1 MIGKVLRGVRV
12 QGLLRYLY
20 GPGTSGEHLNPHIV
34 AGFGDL
40 ADLEPALRPDGHR
53 DFRHLEGLLT
63 QPLALLGERNY
74 RKPVWH
80 CAVRAAPEDPIL
92 TDAQWAQAVGKIMQR
107 TGLVPAGDV
116 DAVRWIAVRHAAD
129 HVHIVATLARPDG
142 VRPEVWNDG
151 YRVRDA
157 CRAVEARF
165 GLRSTAPADR
175 TAARRPKRGET
186 EKAVRRGR
194 PVPSRTFLLHK
205 VQTAAA
211 GAGSE
216 REFFERL
223 QADGVLVRR
232 RLSQRTAGEVTGYA
246 VAAPGDVNAA
256 GQPVWYGGSKLAA
269 DLTLPKL
276 RLRWTGADGSD
287 HGPSA
292 VRPLGGR
299 HLSARTRQ
307 AVLRTTV
314 RRTAD
319 KARTTAEF
327 LDQLQDNGLL
337 VKVRYS
343 QYIPGQITGYTVAL
357 PTEPGDEEPTWHP
370 GSRLADDLSLTRL
383 QQRWASP
390 GARRM
395 PTAVD
400 DDLTAEERQAFY
412 DDAARAAS
420 YATAHIRRYLAT
432 NPHAVQD
439 ACWAASDALRTAA
452 QATGNHH
459 LHRAADTY
467 DRAARAPY
475 GRIPQPTPAGN
486 ALRTTARLLAL
497 TNSAKNRATVS
508 IMMLVANLITL
519 LETIAELRRLQ
530 HRQAQADAARK
541 AAEHVREAQPTAPTN
556 TPQQAAQAAMP
567 TQVQL
572 AMAAFPNPWAPLEP
586 TTPSRST
593 APTPSPPTRPSRHRR

>member
-1 MIGKVLRGVRV
+1 MRGVRV

-20 GPGTSGEHLNPHIV
+20 GPGTNGEHLNPHIV

-40 ADLEPALRPDGHR
+40 ADLEPAVRPDGRR
-53 DFRHLEGLLT
+53 DFRHLEGVLA

-80 CAVRAAPEDPIL
+80 CAVRAAPEDPVL
-92 TDAQWAQAVGKIMQR
+92 ADEQWAQIAGEIMQR

-116 DAVRWIAVRHAAD
+116 DAVRWIAVRHADD

-194 PVPSRTFLLHK
+194 PVPSRTFLHHK

-223 QADGVLVRR
+223 QDDGVLVRR
-232 RLSQRTAGEVTGYA
+232 RFSQRTAGELTGYA
-246 VAAPGDVNAA
+246 VAAPGDVNAD
-256 GQPVWYGGSKLAA
+256 GQPVWYGGGKLAA

-276 RLRWTGADGSD
+276 RRRWTGADDSV
-287 HGPSA
+287 HSPSTI
-292 VRPLGGR
+292 RPLSGR
-299 HLSARTRQ
+299 HLSTRTRQ

-314 RRTAD
+314 RRAAD
-319 KARTTAEF
+319 KARTIAEF
-327 LDQLQDNGLL
+327 LDRLQDNGLL
-337 VKVRYS
+337 VKVRSS
-343 QYIPGQITGYTVAL
+343 QYVPAQITGYAVAL
-357 PTEPGDEEPTWHP
+357 PAEPGDEAPTWHP

-390 GARRM
+390 GARDM
-395 PTAVD
+395 PTAVV
-400 DDLTAEERQAFY
+400 DDLTVEERQAFY

-420 YATAHIRRYLAT
+420 YATSHIRRYLAT

-459 LHRAADTY
+459 LRRAADTY

-475 GRIPQPTPAGN
+475 GHIPRPSPAGN
-486 ALRTTARLLAL
+486 ALRTAARLLAL
-497 TNSAKNRATVS
+497 TGSTMNRAAVS
-508 IMMLVANLITL
+508 AMMLVANLISL
-519 LETIAELRRLQ
+519 LDTIAELRRLQ

-541 AAEHVREAQPTAPTN
+541 AAAHVREAQPAAPTN
-556 TPQQAAQAAMP
+556 ASQQAAQAAMP

-572 AMAAFPNPWAPLEP
+572 AMAAFPNPWAPLQP
-586 TTPSRST
+586 TAPSRPAAS
-593 APTPSPPTRPSRHRR
+593 APSPSTSPSRRHR

>member
-1 MIGKVLRGVRV
+1 MIGKVMRIARV

-20 GPGTSGEHLNPHIV
+20 GPGTNGEHRDPRIV

-40 ADLEPALRPDGHR
+40 ADLEPAVRPDGRR
-53 DFRHLEGLLT
+53 DFRHLEGVLV

-74 RKPVWH
+74 HKPVWH
-80 CAVRAAPEDPIL
+80 CAVRAAPEDPVL
-92 TDAQWAQAVGKIMQR
+92 TDEQWAQIAGEIMQR
-107 TGLVPAGDV
+107 TGLVPEGDV
-116 DAVRWIAVRHAAD
+116 DAVRWIAVRHADD

-175 TAARRPKRGET
+175 TAARRPKRGEI

-194 PVPSRTFLLHK
+194 AVPSRTFLHHK

-232 RLSQRTAGEVTGYA
+232 RFSERTAGELTGYA
-246 VAAPGDVNAA
+246 VAAPGDVNAD

-269 DLTLPKL
+269 DLTLSKL
-276 RLRWTGADGSD
+276 RQRWTSADGSVR
-287 HGPSA
+287 GPSA
-292 VRPLGGR
+292 VRPLSGR

-307 AVLRTTV
+307 ALLRTTV
-314 RRTAD
+314 RSAAD
-319 KARTTAEF
+319 KTRTITEF
-327 LDQLQDNGLL
+327 LDRLQDNGLM

-343 QYIPGQITGYTVAL
+343 QYVPGQITGYAVAL
-357 PTEPGDEEPTWHP
+357 PADSGDEESTWHP

-390 GARRM
+390 GARDM
-395 PTAVD
+395 PTAVVR
-400 DDLTAEERQAFY
+400 DLTVEDRQAFY

-432 NPHAVQD
+432 NPYTVQD
-439 ACWAASDALRTAA
+439 ACWAASDALRAAA

-459 LHRAADTY
+459 LRRAADSY

-475 GRIPQPTPAGN
+475 GRIPRPTPAGN
-486 ALRTTARLLAL
+486 ALRTAARLLAL
-497 TNSAKNRATVS
+497 TGSVKNRATVS
-508 IMMLVANLITL
+508 TMLLVANLITL
-519 LETIAELRRLQ
+519 LDTIAELRRLQ
-530 HRQAQADAARK
+530 HRHAQADAARS
-541 AAEHVREAQPTAPTN
+541 AGAQVREAQPEAPVSPPEPTA
-556 TPQQAAQAAMP
+556 QVAMSSQARL
-567 TQVQL
+567 T
-572 AMAAFPNPWAPLEP
+572 MAAFPNPWAPLHP
-586 TTPSRST
+586 T
-593 APTPSPPTRPSRHRR
+593 APTRPPPSSPSPPTRPSRQHR

>member
-20 GPGTSGEHLNPHIV
+20 GPGANGEHRDPHIV

-40 ADLEPALRPDGHR
+40 ADLEPAVRPEGRR
-53 DFRHLEGLLT
+53 DFRHLESLLV

-80 CAVRAAPEDPIL
+80 CAVRAAPEDPVL
-92 TDAQWAQAVGKIMQR
+92 TDEQWAQITGEIMQR

-116 DAVRWIAVRHAAD
+116 DAVRWVAVRHADD

-186 EKAVRRGR
+186 EKAVRRGQ
-194 PVPSRTFLLHK
+194 PVPSRTVLHHK
-205 VQTAAA
+205 VQTVAA

-216 REFFERL
+216 RDFFERL

-232 RLSQRTAGEVTGYA
+232 RFSQRAAGELTGYA
-246 VAAPGDVNAA
+246 VAAPGDVNAD
-256 GQPVWYGGSKLAA
+256 GQPVWYGGGKLTA

-276 RLRWTGADGSD
+276 RQRWTGADGSVC
-287 HGPSA
+287 GPSA
-292 VRPLGGR
+292 IRPLSGR

-307 AVLRTTV
+307 ALLRTTV
-314 RRTAD
+314 RRAAD

-327 LDQLQDNGLL
+327 LDRLQDDGLL

-343 QYIPGQITGYTVAL
+343 QQDPGQITGYAVAL
-357 PTEPGDEEPTWHP
+357 PTDPGDEEPTWHP

-390 GARRM
+390 SARPM
-395 PTAVD
+395 PTAD
-400 DDLTAEERQAFY
+400 DDLTLEERQAFY

-420 YATAHIRRYLAT
+420 YATGHIRRYLAT
-432 NPHAVQD
+432 NPYAVQD

-459 LHRAADTY
+459 LRRAAETY

-475 GRIPQPTPAGN
+475 GRIPRPTPAGN
-486 ALRTTARLLAL
+486 ALRTAARLLAL
-497 TNSAKNRATVS
+497 TCSAKNRAAVS
-508 IMMLVANLITL
+508 AMLLVANLITL
-519 LETIAELRRLQ
+519 LDSIAELRRLQ
-530 HRQAQADAARK
+530 HRQAQVDAARN
-541 AAEHVREAQPTAPTN
+541 AAARVREAQPASPVSPPQPT
-556 TPQQAAQAAMP
+556 AQAAMSS
-567 TQVQL
+567 QARL
-572 AMAAFPNPWAPLEP
+572 AMAAFPNPWAPLQP
-586 TTPSRST
+586 TVPTGPAPPSASPT
-593 APTPSPPTRPSRHRR
+593 ARPSRQRR

>member
-20 GPGTSGEHLNPHIV
+20 GPGANGEHRDPHIV

-40 ADLEPALRPDGHR
+40 ADLEPAVRPDGSR
-53 DFRHLEGLLT
+53 DFRHLEGVLA

-80 CAVRAAPEDPIL
+80 CAVRAAPEDPVL
-92 TDAQWAQAVGKIMQR
+92 ADEQWAQIAAEIMQQ

-116 DAVRWIAVRHAAD
+116 DAVRWIAVRHADD
-129 HVHIVATLARPDG
+129 HVHLVATLARPDG
-142 VRPEVWNDG
+142 GRPEVWNDG

-157 CRAVEARF
+157 CRTVEEWF

-194 PVPSRTFLLHK
+194 PVPSRTFLHHK

-211 GAGSE
+211 GASSE

-223 QADGVLVRR
+223 QGDGVLVRR
-232 RLSQRTAGEVTGYA
+232 RFGQRTAGELTGYA
-246 VAAPGDVNAA
+246 VAAPGDVNAD
-256 GQPVWYGGSKLAA
+256 GRPVWYGGGKLAA

-276 RLRWTGADGSD
+276 RQRWTSADGSVR
-287 HGPSA
+287 GPSA
-292 VRPLGGR
+292 ARPLSGR
-299 HLSARTRQ
+299 HLSARTKQ

-314 RRTAD
+314 RRAAD
-319 KARTTAEF
+319 RARTTAEF
-327 LDQLQDNGLL
+327 LDRLQDDGLL

-343 QYIPGQITGYTVAL
+343 QYVPGQITGYAVAL
-357 PTEPGDEEPTWHP
+357 PTEPGDEEPSWHP
-370 GSRLADDLSLTRL
+370 GSRLADDLSLTRI

-390 GARRM
+390 SACRM

-400 DDLTAEERQAFY
+400 DDLTVEERQAFY

-432 NPHAVQD
+432 DPYAVQD
-439 ACWAASDALRTAA
+439 ACWAASDALCTAA

-459 LHRAADTY
+459 IRRAADIY

-475 GRIPQPTPAGN
+475 GRIPRPTPAGN
-486 ALRTTARLLAL
+486 ALRTAARILAL
-497 TNSAKNRATVS
+497 TNSAMNRTTVS
-508 IMMLVANLITL
+508 TMMLVANLITL
-519 LETIAELRRLQ
+519 LDTIAELRRLQ

-541 AAEHVREAQPTAPTN
+541 AAAHVREAQPAAPTAN
-556 TPQQAAQAAMP
+556 TPQQAARPSQA
-567 TQVQL
+567 QL
-572 AMAAFPNPWAPLEP
+572 AMAAFPNPWALLPP
-586 TTPSRST
+586 TAYGRP
-593 APTPSPPTRPSRHRR
+593 ATPSPSPPSRPSRQRR